1 MCFKHVQLA
10 KNKAK
15 PHSSLWQQFSVRSLS
30 DNQQKLT
37 LANLSKISKQTNS
50 VQRILDTDGR
60 LSGTAGKPGSCAL
73 KPNFKLKVDP
83 KTGLVKAPQNSV
95 TWYFGNTWVG
105 PHPPS
110 LSKWFLQGP

>member
-10 KNKAK
+10 KNKTK
-15 PHSSLWQQFSVRSLS
+15 PHSILWQQFSVRILS

-50 VQRILDTDGR
+50 VQRILGTDRR
-60 LSGTAGKPGSCAL
+60 LSGRAGKPGSCAL

-83 KTGLVKAPQNSV
+83 KTGLVKASQNSV
-95 TWYFGNTWVG
+95 IWYFGNTWSGATPTIFIKMV
-105 PHPPS
+105 
-110 LSKWFLQGP
+110 LQGP